1 MRVFIAVLALTGLS
15 AMRGVGAQSVCHPAD
30 STSALFVSHMAR
42 YASATTGGTKTVRDS
57 LRIPY
62 TPVNQVTLVTQEAVC
77 KKARDAYIADRAGK
91 GAGGSSGRVYVL
103 AMGNTYAVVDT
114 AYHYSAEHPNNWTIL
129 ILDSRYR
136 RLSLF

>member
-1 MRVFIAVLALTGLS
+1 MRVLIALLLLTAALA
-15 AMRGVGAQSVCHPAD
+15 ARRAGAQSVCQGPD
-30 STSALFVSHMAR
+30 STSAFFISYMAR
-42 YASATTGGTKTVRDS
+42 YASATEGRAKAVRDS

-62 TPVNQVTLVTQEAVC
+62 TPANQVTLVTQEAVC
-77 KKARDAYIADRAGK
+77 KKARDAYVADRAGK

-103 AMGNTYAVVDT
+103 ALGNTYAVVDT
-114 AYHYSAEHPNNWTIL
+114 AYHYSLEAPNNWTIL